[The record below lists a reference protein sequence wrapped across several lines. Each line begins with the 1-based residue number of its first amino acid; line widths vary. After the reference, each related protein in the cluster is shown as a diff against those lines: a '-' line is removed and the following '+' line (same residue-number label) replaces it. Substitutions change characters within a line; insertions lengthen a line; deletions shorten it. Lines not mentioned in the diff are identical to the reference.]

1 MPLKIFWTPD
11 GITLDSIRDKR
22 LVDISDGDTPNI
34 RMNVRMLSID
44 TPEKRPTGKIRN
56 KNELQAMFQE
66 VATWIETGDSPV
78 NANLAA
84 HLVPRLKRSDAVANH
99 LAQGAQATAAHE
111 GLVETKLRRPTGS
124 VRPLFVRVADQRF
137 DQYGRLLAYVAP
149 SYSAKERRTMTRR
162 ERATFNFLMIEN
174 GWAAPFILFPS
185 IPGEKDL
192 PMVQEAGHDAVT
204 QGKGAWADDKLLT
217 GYEFRSCER
226 LAALKKKL
234 NGRSTL
240 NRGEWFGWIHR
251 YCADMS
257 TGTLYAPQD
266 YCLVAP
272 QNRIFIWQDDVR
284 RAVAELNLTPSD
296 ALIGV

>member
-44 TPEKRPTGKIRN
+44 TPEKRPTGTVRN
-56 KNELQAMFQE
+56 KDELQAMFQE

-78 NANLAA
+78 NANLAI
-84 HLVPRLKRSDAVANH
+84 HLIPRLKRNDAV
-99 LAQGAQATAAHE
+99 
-111 GLVETKLRRPTGS
+111 S
-124 VRPLFVRVADQRF
+124 
-137 DQYGRLLAYVAP
+137 
-149 SYSAKERRTMTRR
+149 
-162 ERATFNFLMIEN
+162 
-174 GWAAPFILFPS
+174 
-185 IPGEKDL
+185 
-192 PMVQEAGHDAVT
+192 
-204 QGKGAWADDKLLT
+204 QGKCAWADDRMLT

-240 NRGEWFGWIHR
+240 KRGEWFGWIHR

-257 TGTLYAPQD
+257 TATLYAPLD
-266 YCLVAP
+266 YCLVP
-272 QNRIFIWQDDVR
+272 PENRLFIWEKDVR
-284 RAVAELNLTPSD
+284 RAVAELNLTPSV
-296 ALIGV
+296 ALVGI